1 DSSKIVNPYSSKLE
15 ALGKVRDGSTGRIE
29 KGYWTTNMIGVTEDT
44 KHPIPIYS
52 HLYSSTEE
60 GFISENEETYK
71 GLQHVQDVLNE
82 KRAIFIMD
90 RDYDNVEMM
99 KKILGQD
106 NNFVIRL
113 KKNRHLLYQNKK
125 LSVGN
130 LA

>member
-1 DSSKIVNPYSSKLE
+1 
-15 ALGKVRDGSTGRIE
+15 
-29 KGYWTTNMIGVTEDT
+29 
-44 KHPIPIYS
+44 IYS

-71 GLQHVQDVLNE
+71 GLRHVQDVLNE
-82 KRAIFIMD
+82 KKATFIMD

-130 LA
+130 LALRRKGKINFRTEIKGNVYDLKVSH